1 MDNIVVAL
9 KRVISNP
16 DNEGVDFVGEHQEPE
31 MQQRQQPIDASF
43 LATTPDQTPE
53 RASFPAVVEMDDPME
68 VEHGAGTAS
77 ASSSLSDGHHEHHH
91 NLPPPNVKRM
101 HRNDSHDSSSS
112 SVRPAS
118 RDGSGNW
125 GWFEDVH
132 EGSSR
137 ASKKTKNGEARVM
150 PRPGE
155 NGELSYC

>member
-16 DNEGVDFVGEHQEPE
+16 DNEGVDFVCENQPE
-31 MQQRQQPIDASF
+31 MHQQTIDASF

-68 VEHGAGTAS
+68 VENGAETAS
-77 ASSSLSDGHHEHHH
+77 ASSSLSDGHHEHHQ
-91 NLPPPNVKRM
+91 PPPNVKRM
-101 HRNDSHDSSSS
+101 HRNDSVDSSSS